1 MFSASNSSAPGKA
14 GRPGPYRHV
23 GIPPT
28 SARHGGRIQSEHD
41 MLSPAGL
48 MFTDLFHL
56 IHSLEHDYKEEKGQ
70 KVHSY
75 DCRRC
80 ALTVRLSCFKRQILQ
95 LLCDIDFAIGESIE
109 KGKK

>member
-1 MFSASNSSAPGKA
+1 MTA
-14 GRPGPYRHV
+14 
-23 GIPPT
+23 T
-28 SARHGGRIQSEHD
+28 TARQGWRIQSEPD
-41 MLSPAGL
+41 RLRPAGHR

-80 ALTVRLSCFKRQILQ
+80 ALTVRLNSFKIQILC
-95 LLCDIDFAIGESIE
+95 LLRDIEFAIGEPLE
-109 KGKK
+109 KNKRS

>member
-1 MFSASNSSAPGKA
+1 
-14 GRPGPYRHV
+14 
-23 GIPPT
+23 
-28 SARHGGRIQSEHD
+28 
-41 MLSPAGL
+41 

-80 ALTVRLSCFKRQILQ
+80 ALTVRLNSFKIQITQ
-95 LLCDIDFAIGESIE
+95 LLRDLDFAIGEYIE
-109 KGKK
+109 KNKPS

>member
-1 MFSASNSSAPGKA
+1 MTA
-14 GRPGPYRHV
+14 
-23 GIPPT
+23 T
-28 SARHGGRIQSEHD
+28 TARQGWRIQSEPD
-41 MLSPAGL
+41 RLLPAGRR

-80 ALTVRLSCFKRQILQ
+80 ALAVRLNSFKIQILC
-95 LLCDIDFAIGESIE
+95 LLRDIEFAIGEPLE
-109 KGKK
+109 KNKPS

>member
-1 MFSASNSSAPGKA
+1 MQSEPDRLLPA
-14 GRPGPYRHV
+14 GRR
-23 GIPPT
+23 
-28 SARHGGRIQSEHD
+28 
-41 MLSPAGL
+41 

-80 ALTVRLSCFKRQILQ
+80 ALTVRLNSFKVQILC
-95 LLCDIDFAIGESIE
+95 LLRDIEFAIGEYIE
-109 KGKK
+109 KNKPS

>member
-1 MFSASNSSAPGKA
+1 
-14 GRPGPYRHV
+14 
-23 GIPPT
+23 
-28 SARHGGRIQSEHD
+28 
-41 MLSPAGL
+41 

-80 ALTVRLSCFKRQILQ
+80 ALTVRLNHFKIQILK
-95 LLCDIDFAIGESIE
+95 LLRDIDFAIGEPTE
-109 KGKK
+109 KNKRP